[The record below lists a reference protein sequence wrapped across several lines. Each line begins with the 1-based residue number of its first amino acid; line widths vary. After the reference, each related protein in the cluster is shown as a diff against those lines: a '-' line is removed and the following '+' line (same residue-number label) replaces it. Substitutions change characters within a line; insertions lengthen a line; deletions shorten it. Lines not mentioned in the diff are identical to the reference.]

1 MANSLQIDSKIDQQD
16 LKQLPDSSIVEGEAL
31 EV

>member
-1 MANSLQIDSKIDQQD
+1 MLLYYFIIHNREAFHN
-16 LKQLPDSSIVEGEAL
+16 QLPDSSIVEGEAL